1 MKKIEGYISITLGI
15 VFCAS
20 VLVGYMPIPEYL
32 IELTAFSN
40 TLIDMLLIF
49 TGINFIVKEKS
60 ISSIFYHMGLV
71 TILLFLIYYM
81 FFIEDDKTFRKIL
94 YTPIPV
100 MIYLAFAY
108 IIGRVTGHF
117 VYGMFAAN
125 EMNFA

>member
-40 TLIDMLLIF
+40 TLIGMILIF

-71 TILLFLIYYM
+71 TILLVCI
-81 FFIEDDKTFRKIL
+81 
-94 YTPIPV
+94 V
-100 MIYLAFAY
+100 SC
-108 IIGRVTGHF
+108 VGHF
-117 VYGMFAAN
+117 
-125 EMNFA
+125 NFKGAFLFLHLVNPVLFLLNICSLLRTISLLERFYIRQFQ